1 MVIFEVHA
9 PDDLLGQGAGV
20 AGEPGW
26 RVGEY
31 LDTNAVHA
39 CLVCELGRSSSA
51 HVRQLDAVASRLL
64 DAVAAGRSAE
74 EFGPW
79 TLMTAVPDLDA
90 YTDPAMVGR
99 EQLSSTGE
107 STSNEVDM
115 NKSSCNAGLSL

>member
-20 AGEPGW
+20 AGEPGG
-26 RVGEY
+26 RVGEC

-51 HVRQLDAVASRLL
+51 HVRLL

-74 EFGPW
+74 EFGPR
-79 TLMTAVPDLDA
+79 TLMTSVPDLDA